1 MRALRPH
8 IAYQFTSTEAPTA
21 SINFCAPFE
30 FSVAPQVTV
39 ASPSTLGAQKDNPSS
54 ITPLSSTALLGITI
68 ERGTPLTYAPVVSG
82 VSPKLRRTSNEAA
95 ATPPPPLTIPL
106 SSNSIRS
113 ESSDTCMVP
122 LSSTLRPGSLMDASP
137 HILPDSPRSFSAAN
151 VGAQSGT
158 GPASFPNRSVTSEAT
173 GSLIPVSESG
183 LESRKAV
190 VLFVSPTK
198 EDCRMVARIFASR
211 LTHYLA
217 WGGDCARMFT
227 VAGLQVPTDGTKSFL
242 PSTDVAWEE
251 ALFSVCLAAAEFLG
265 TQQVLGLTATP
276 TAVIFGDFAS
286 EASLAAAERIM
297 LASWEALPGVV
308 TSSSTIGYRYFRF
321 GETWW
326 EEDDTLVRGEASLL
340 TRSFVDVSL
349 ADAAIRV
356 TKSKMGVV
364 CSTVVSYLTQVL
376 PMLTYVHLCEPR
388 TQDISCDSSTGQR
401 STMASLPPLFFTRHG
416 QSEYNIE
423 DRLGGNPALT
433 PAGEDDAR
441 VIGRFFEREVCTNPN
456 LFGARDA
463 AWESNEG
470 FEVWCSQLQRTQQTA
485 QPTADILTQ
494 GMTRRWRSLNEI
506 HAGVCED
513 MTNQEVMG
521 QFPSL
526 HNFRKLNKVAFRYP
540 SGESYLDL
548 MIRLKPVLLELEATR
563 KCIVVVAHQAV
574 LRTLLSYFGGPPVEE
589 AVTAEC
595 PHRTVWC
602 CTFDHSGSPRLATIS
617 LPSDR
622 GADQWKGW

>member
-1 MRALRPH
+1 M
-8 IAYQFTSTEAPTA
+8 
-21 SINFCAPFE
+21 
-30 FSVAPQVTV
+30 
-39 ASPSTLGAQKDNPSS
+39 
-54 ITPLSSTALLGITI
+54 
-68 ERGTPLTYAPVVSG
+68 
-82 VSPKLRRTSNEAA
+82 
-95 ATPPPPLTIPL
+95 
-106 SSNSIRS
+106 
-113 ESSDTCMVP
+113 
-122 LSSTLRPGSLMDASP
+122 
-137 HILPDSPRSFSAAN
+137 
-151 VGAQSGT
+151 
-158 GPASFPNRSVTSEAT
+158 TSEAT
-173 GSLIPVSESG
+173 GSLIPVSEFG
-183 LESRKAV
+183 LESQKAV
-190 VLFVSPTK
+190 VLFVSPTT
-198 EDCRMVARIFASR
+198 EACRMVARIFASR

-227 VAGLQVPTDGTKSFL
+227 VAGPQVTLDAKAFL
-242 PSTDVAWEE
+242 PSTDFAWEE
-251 ALFSVCLAAAEFLG
+251 SLFSVCLAAAEFLG

-276 TAVIFGDFAS
+276 TAVIFGDFAT
-286 EASLAAAERIM
+286 EASLATAERIM
-297 LASWEALPGVV
+297 LSSWEALPGVG
-308 TSSSTIGYRYFRF
+308 TSSHTIGYRYFRF
-321 GETWW
+321 GESWW
-326 EEDDTLVRGEASLL
+326 EEDDTLLHGKASLL

-349 ADAAIRV
+349 SNAAIRV

-376 PMLTYVHLCEPR
+376 PMLAYVHHNEPR
-388 TQDISCDSSTGQR
+388 TEHDISLDSTAGQGR
-401 STMASLPPLFFTRHG
+401 TVSSLPPLFFTRHG

-423 DRLGGNPALT
+423 DRLGGNPVLT

-441 VIGRFFEREVCTNPN
+441 VIGKFFEREVSTNAQ
-456 LFGARDA
+456 LFGARDE
-463 AWESNEG
+463 AWEMNEG
-470 FEVWCSQLQRTQQTA
+470 FEVWCSQLIRTQQTA
-485 QPTADILTQ
+485 QPTADVLTK

-563 KCIVVVAHQAV
+563 KCVVVVAHQAV

-602 CTFDHSGSPRLATIS
+602 CTFDHSGCPRLATIA
-617 LPSDR
+617 LPSGHEDR
-622 GADQWKGW
+622 GSGQWKGW

>member
-1 MRALRPH
+1 M
-8 IAYQFTSTEAPTA
+8 
-21 SINFCAPFE
+21 
-30 FSVAPQVTV
+30 
-39 ASPSTLGAQKDNPSS
+39 
-54 ITPLSSTALLGITI
+54 
-68 ERGTPLTYAPVVSG
+68 
-82 VSPKLRRTSNEAA
+82 
-95 ATPPPPLTIPL
+95 
-106 SSNSIRS
+106 
-113 ESSDTCMVP
+113 
-122 LSSTLRPGSLMDASP
+122 
-137 HILPDSPRSFSAAN
+137 
-151 VGAQSGT
+151 
-158 GPASFPNRSVTSEAT
+158 
-173 GSLIPVSESG
+173 IPVSEFG

-190 VLFVSPTK
+190 VLFVSPST
-198 EDCRMVARIFASR
+198 DNCRMVARIFASR

-227 VAGLQVPTDGTKSFL
+227 VAGQDLQKSFL
-242 PSTDVAWEE
+242 LSSDVYFDES
-251 ALFSVCLAAAEFLG
+251 LFSVCLSAAEFLG

-276 TAVIFGDFAS
+276 TAVIFGDFSS
-286 EASLAAAERIM
+286 EASLAAAEKTM
-297 LASWEALPGVV
+297 LSAWEALPGVG

-321 GETWW
+321 GEQWW
-326 EEDDTLVRGEASLL
+326 EAEDTSLRGEASLQ

-349 ADAAIRV
+349 SDAAIRV

-364 CSTVVSYLTQVL
+364 CSTVTSYLTQVL
-376 PMLTYVHLCEPR
+376 PMLAYVHHNEPR
-388 TQDISCDSSTGQR
+388 TSEDHLCDSHAGQH
-401 STMASLPPLFFTRHG
+401 STMSSLPPLFFTRHG

-433 PAGEDDAR
+433 SAGEGDAQ
-441 VIGRFFEREVCTNPN
+441 VIGRFFETEVSANPR
-456 LFGARDA
+456 LFGARGPE
-463 AWESNEG
+463 WEASEG
-470 FEVWCSQLQRTQQTA
+470 FEVWCSQLKRTQQTA
-485 QPTADILTQ
+485 QPTADVLTK
-494 GMTRRWRSLNEI
+494 GETRRWRSLNEI

-563 KCIVVVAHQAV
+563 KCVVVVAHQAV

-602 CTFDHSGSPRLATIS
+602 CTFDHSGCPRLATIT
-617 LPSDR
+617 LPVGGEDR
-622 GADQWKGW
+622 GHGEWKGW